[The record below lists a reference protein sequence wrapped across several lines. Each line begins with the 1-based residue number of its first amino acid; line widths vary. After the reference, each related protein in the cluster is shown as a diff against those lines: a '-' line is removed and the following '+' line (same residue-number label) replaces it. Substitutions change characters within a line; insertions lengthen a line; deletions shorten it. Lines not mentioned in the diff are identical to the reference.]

1 MSSISGSIPS
11 QCKICQ
17 EKFPS
22 RSRLFAHLRADHEP
36 KEFDGA
42 NDEPSADG
50 ADAKDASALS
60 LNQRQEAEVL
70 ARSALSN
77 ADFEAYYAIQ
87 SSKGRGYREGEGGI
101 MSESEWTEAM
111 QCFRSALPLSFRI
124 NRSSFHSTSIQQH
137 LIDRLFDAAPPD
149 AISPVPSV
157 PDQYVASIP
166 SRFWNEDARKLL
178 ADAQELGAL
187 HRQEVV
193 SAIPALL
200 LGVQSHHAVLD
211 LCAAPG
217 SKTLQLLDMMHHQNG
232 EGEGDFDC
240 TKLPTGILAAND
252 PARNRLL
259 SLTRRSRRQPRS
271 PLITSASD
279 GRYFPTLRKNMG
291 YKLKFDRVL
300 CDAPC
305 SGDGTMRKLSSKEW
319 KAWSVKNGITLHKL
333 QVRLLVRA
341 LKAVKRG
348 GRVLYSTCSLNPIED
363 EAVVVE
369 AIRQC
374 SNETDSYSILPLPNI
389 LEGAKEE
396 WRYCPGSTTWV
407 VPDSKFKAD
416 TNPTV
421 YESYNDVPAERR
433 KGKAAPLQSM
443 FCPKTRKKGEHHPAT
458 DGDSGCE
465 LLTAELATELEMM
478 LPHTARILP
487 QHLNSGGF
495 FCALI
500 ERTEATFYGVC
511 LEQKEESTCM
521 SSNLHGKIYHHVET
535 ARQIRDL
542 IRAQPLSSD
551 TDGSRI
557 RHIYEGF
564 PSLQH
569 AQIWLKRN
577 GAYVAGVSDAA
588 CELPEIVAHESIDT
602 EQKSK
607 RPRYNSKAETN
618 VGDGV
623 GDEDLDTSE
632 RDHAGNNVSD
642 ERQSAQAPLMYS
654 HIFKK
659 PHPSLLVEFC
669 EFYGLDMNLFPA
681 KNIRMIGRGAG
692 AENISSFPTINAD
705 TLSVKNGAEA
715 KHRIK
720 YLQLVIM
727 SSSLSSV
734 NAGGATF
741 TPIESGLGLC
751 FVPTLAALNAESA
764 SIAAGVTKVE
774 EKDKRRCV
782 KFNLLDEAAEI
793 VGRHAT
799 KRVIALSTGQ
809 AATLLSL
816 QDLPVGCA
824 DASIGVDLD
833 LHAPAGAVGG
843 ASNWLLKSRWGK
855 HQLSDAQHW
864 ESGGIVAVC
873 AIDKKRR
880 SSNLEETPGNKTGIL
895 VFLSCSL
902 MEEEGKG
909 KVLKLPVLA
918 DSNLYDSLRR
928 AVVEVKD

>member
-1 MSSISGSIPS
+1 MSSSGGSIPS

-36 KEFDGA
+36 QKNDHA
-42 NDEPSADG
+42 N
-50 ADAKDASALS
+50 DASALS
-60 LNQRQEAEVL
+60 PTQRQEAEGL

-87 SSKGRGYREGEGGI
+87 SSKGRGDREGEGGI

-111 QCFRSALPLSFRI
+111 HCFRSALPLSFRI

-157 PDQYVASIP
+157 PNQYVASIS
-166 SRFWNEDARKLL
+166 SRFWTKDARKLM
-178 ADAQELGAL
+178 ADAEELGAL

-217 SKTLQLLDMMHHQNG
+217 SKTLQLLDMMHHRHRQD
-232 EGEGDFDC
+232 EGDFDC

-271 PLITSASD
+271 PHITSASD

-305 SGDGTMRKLSSKEW
+305 SGDGTMRKLSAKEW

-389 LEGAKEE
+389 LEGAEEE
-396 WRYCPGSTTWV
+396 WRYCPGSNHWV
-407 VPDSKFKAD
+407 VPDSRFKAD

-421 YESYNDVPAERR
+421 YESYNDIPAKIR

-465 LLTAELATELEMM
+465 LLTAELATELEMT
-478 LPHTARILP
+478 LPFAARILP
-487 QHLNSGGF
+487 QHINSGGF
-495 FCALI
+495 SARSLKGQRLHFMVYVSSKKKNL
-500 ERTEATFYGVC
+500 RVC
-511 LEQKEESTCM
+511 LPICM
-521 SSNLHGKIYHHVET
+521 EKFI
-535 ARQIRDL
+535 
-542 IRAQPLSSD
+542 
-551 TDGSRI
+551 
-557 RHIYEGF
+557 
-564 PSLQH
+564 
-569 AQIWLKRN
+569 
-577 GAYVAGVSDAA
+577 
-588 CELPEIVAHESIDT
+588 
-602 EQKSK
+602 
-607 RPRYNSKAETN
+607 
-618 VGDGV
+618 
-623 GDEDLDTSE
+623 
-632 RDHAGNNVSD
+632 
-642 ERQSAQAPLMYS
+642 
-654 HIFKK
+654 
-659 PHPSLLVEFC
+659 
-669 EFYGLDMNLFPA
+669 
-681 KNIRMIGRGAG
+681 
-692 AENISSFPTINAD
+692 
-705 TLSVKNGAEA
+705 
-715 KHRIK
+715 
-720 YLQLVIM
+720 IM
-727 SSSLSSV
+727 
-734 NAGGATF
+734 
-741 TPIESGLGLC
+741 
-751 FVPTLAALNAESA
+751 
-764 SIAAGVTKVE
+764 
-774 EKDKRRCV
+774 
-782 KFNLLDEAAEI
+782 
-793 VGRHAT
+793 
-799 KRVIALSTGQ
+799 
-809 AATLLSL
+809 
-816 QDLPVGCA
+816 
-824 DASIGVDLD
+824 
-833 LHAPAGAVGG
+833 
-843 ASNWLLKSRWGK
+843 
-855 HQLSDAQHW
+855 
-864 ESGGIVAVC
+864 
-873 AIDKKRR
+873 
-880 SSNLEETPGNKTGIL
+880 
-895 VFLSCSL
+895 
-902 MEEEGKG
+902 
-909 KVLKLPVLA
+909 
-918 DSNLYDSLRR
+918 
-928 AVVEVKD
+928 

>member
-1 MSSISGSIPS
+1 MSSSSSIPS

-36 KEFDGA
+36 REFDRA
-42 NDEPSADG
+42 NDEPSVND
-50 ADAKDASALS
+50 DEPSASALS
-60 LNQRQEAEVL
+60 PNQRQEAEVL

-87 SSKGRGYREGEGGI
+87 SSRGRQDREGGI
-101 MSESEWTEAM
+101 MSESEWTEAI

-157 PDQYVASIP
+157 PNQYVASI
-166 SRFWNEDARKLL
+166 STRFWTEDARKLL

-217 SKTLQLLDMMHHQNG
+217 SKTLQLLDMMHHQSG
-232 EGEGDFDC
+232 QDEGDFDSA
-240 TKLPTGILAAND
+240 KLPTGILAAND
-252 PARNRLL
+252 PARSRLL

-279 GRYFPTLRKNMG
+279 GRYYPTLRKNMG

-374 SNETDSYSILPLPNI
+374 SNETDSYSIVPLPSI

-396 WRYCPGSTTWV
+396 WQYCPGSTTWV
-407 VPDSKFKAD
+407 VPDASKFKAD
-416 TNPTV
+416 TNPIV
-421 YESYNDVPAERR
+421 YESYDDVPAERR

-443 FCPKTRKKGEHHPAT
+443 FCPKTRKKGELEDHPAT
-458 DGDSGCE
+458 DDDNDCAS
-465 LLTAELATELEMM
+465 LTAELATELEMT
-478 LPHTARILP
+478 LPNTARILP
-487 QHLNSGGF
+487 QHFNSGGF

-500 ERTEATFYGVC
+500 ERTEATFYCVC
-511 LEQKEESTCM
+511 LEQKEESTCV
-521 SSNLHGKIYHHVET
+521 SSSLHGKIFHHVGT

-542 IRAQPLSSD
+542 IRAQPLSAD
-551 TDGSRI
+551 ADGSRV
-557 RHIYEGF
+557 RHVYEGF

-569 AQIWLKRN
+569 AQTWLKKH

-588 CELPEIVAHESIDT
+588 CELPDIVAHELITT
-602 EQKSK
+602 EQIWK
-607 RPRYNSKAETN
+607 RPRYNPKAETN
-618 VGDGV
+618 VKDV
-623 GDEDLDTSE
+623 VVEDDRDISD
-632 RDHAGNNVSD
+632 RDHAGNNVS
-642 ERQSAQAPLMYS
+642 EEKQPEQAPPMYS
-654 HIFKK
+654 HIFKR
-659 PHPSLLVEFC
+659 PHPSLLSEFC
-669 EFYGLDMNLFPA
+669 DFYGLDATSFPA
-681 KNIRMIGRGAG
+681 ENIRMIGGGAG
-692 AENISSFPTINAD
+692 AENISSFPTGNGD
-705 TLSVKNGAEA
+705 TLSVENAEA
-715 KHRIK
+715 KRSKIK
-720 YLQLVIM
+720 YLQLALM
-727 SSSLSSV
+727 SPSLSCL

-751 FVPTLAALNAESA
+751 FVPTLAPLNAKSA
-764 SIAAGVTKVE
+764 SIAASVTKVE

-799 KRVIALSTGQ
+799 KRVIALSNDQ
-809 AATLLSL
+809 AATLLTS
-816 QDLPVGCA
+816 QDLPIGCA
-824 DASIGVDLD
+824 DGVDLR
-833 LHAPAGAVGG
+833 AP

-855 HQLSDAQHW
+855 HKLSDARHW
-864 ESGGIVAVC
+864 ESGGGIIAIF
-873 AIDKKRR
+873 AIDKKVR
-880 SSNLEETPGNKTGIL
+880 SSNLEETPTL

-902 MEEEGKG
+902 MEEEGRG

-918 DSNLYDSLRR
+918 DSNLFDSLRR
-928 AVVEVKD
+928 AVVEINE